1 MFSHMRIRAAFPL
14 GVVVFLTAVEVR
26 GAEPPAGNEVAVLPV
41 EEAVASKY
49 ANDHSEITVV
59 SVEGEGIE
67 SIRSKHAFRIRSRK
81 PLRSVWEIQ
90 LCGENGV
97 EVRRGQPALLRFW
110 ARTIEIPDNADAES
124 PGKIA
129 AYFQR
134 GSEPWDKSFLIKRE
148 VPRRWTLF
156 QYPFRIHESFHEK
169 EAQICIGLG
178 FEPQTIELTD
188 VQVQAFAG
196 DVDLESLPRSPE

>member
-1 MFSHMRIRAAFPL
+1 MFSHMRMRTAFPL
-14 GVVVFLTAVEVR
+14 GVVVFLAAIEVR
-26 GAEPPAGNEVAVLPV
+26 GAEPPAGSEVAVLPA

-49 ANDHSEITVV
+49 ANEHSDITVV
-59 SVEGEGIE
+59 SVEGDGSE
-67 SIRSKHAFRIRSRK
+67 SIRSKHAFRIRSLK

-90 LCGENGV
+90 LCGENAAA
-97 EVRRGQPALLRFW
+97 VRRGQPALLRFW
-110 ARTIEIPDNADAES
+110 ARTVEIPDKADGES
-124 PGKIA
+124 QGKIA

-134 GSEPWDKSFLIKRE
+134 GSEPWDKSFLIKRD
-148 VPRRWTLF
+148 VPRRWTLY
-156 QYPFRIHESFHEK
+156 QYPFRIHETFHEK

-196 DVDLESLPRSPE
+196 DVDLDSLPRSPQ